1 MRYIILFILI
11 FSITISSCQI
21 KKTIINISPNLGNPL
36 TISKDA
42 HYCVETYNKSKK
54 ELLIKKMLGDKL
66 KVLGINLE
74 SDCKYKLVIEIINIS
89 ANNSKNIPVSFTY
102 KKKTSTKKGN
112 ESNYTTRSREW
123 NEYKTVAFKE
133 NLISI
138 LFYIDV
144 YNKENILIDSVNSF
158 SDISKR
164 EVNVIRNSSNITDY
178 YKFRKT
184 SDNNYPIYSSVNE
197 INMNHILDL
206 DDKILKS
213 NDESGK
219 VELLKIG
226 MFFRDQ
232 KNYKINKEDILKK
245 EFYTRRCKQTHGDNV
260 EMMSIQQLYYFMAT
274 NSFDKWTSVN
284 GIGYQAYHFWNSE
297 TNHIN
302 TVYFYSPACEEVT
315 KVSRSG
321 STFTEIECKQNLS
334 GVRDNTVKS
343 RDDMPKQLYSQYFE
357 PYKSYVYYWEK
368 NQGSRI
374 QNFYMMKYNVG
385 ENIFCAS
392 KEFKSPKLGA
402 QIDLDDVQTSK
413 AFTYIKINVE

>member
-1 MRYIILFILI
+1 
-11 FSITISSCQI
+11 
-21 KKTIINISPNLGNPL
+21 
-36 TISKDA
+36 
-42 HYCVETYNKSKK
+42 
-54 ELLIKKMLGDKL
+54 
-66 KVLGINLE
+66 
-74 SDCKYKLVIEIINIS
+74 KYKLVIEVKNIS

-102 KKKTSTKKGN
+102 KEKTSTKKGN

-219 VELLKIG
+219 VEPLKIG

-245 EFYTRRCKQTHGDNV
+245 EFYTR
-260 EMMSIQQLYYFMAT
+260 
-274 NSFDKWTSVN
+274 
-284 GIGYQAYHFWNSE
+284 
-297 TNHIN
+297 
-302 TVYFYSPACEEVT
+302 
-315 KVSRSG
+315 
-321 STFTEIECKQNLS
+321 
-334 GVRDNTVKS
+334 
-343 RDDMPKQLYSQYFE
+343 
-357 PYKSYVYYWEK
+357 
-368 NQGSRI
+368 
-374 QNFYMMKYNVG
+374 
-385 ENIFCAS
+385 
-392 KEFKSPKLGA
+392 
-402 QIDLDDVQTSK
+402 
-413 AFTYIKINVE
+413 

>member
-1 MRYIILFILI
+1 
-11 FSITISSCQI
+11 
-21 KKTIINISPNLGNPL
+21 
-36 TISKDA
+36 
-42 HYCVETYNKSKK
+42 
-54 ELLIKKMLGDKL
+54 
-66 KVLGINLE
+66 
-74 SDCKYKLVIEIINIS
+74 
-89 ANNSKNIPVSFTY
+89 
-102 KKKTSTKKGN
+102 
-112 ESNYTTRSREW
+112 ESNYTKTSREW

-133 NLISI
+133 NLKSI

-219 VELLKIG
+219 VEPLKIG

-315 KVSRSG
+315 KVSHDGSG
-321 STFTEIECKQNLS
+321 ST
-334 GVRDNTVKS
+334 
-343 RDDMPKQLYSQYFE
+343 
-357 PYKSYVYYWEK
+357 
-368 NQGSRI
+368 
-374 QNFYMMKYNVG
+374 
-385 ENIFCAS
+385 
-392 KEFKSPKLGA
+392 
-402 QIDLDDVQTSK
+402 
-413 AFTYIKINVE
+413 